1 MDNQDF
7 LSPEEIKS
15 LISQIDVS
23 FLLTGERISLQQLD
37 TQTLEK
43 ALVDFGGLADP
54 MGQFQAWLSSVIS
67 DFANWISTQIV
78 QSLSTFTNTII
89 NVFNQVVSPIKDTL
103 SKIVI
108 PSINSFVQGV
118 QDFFTKTL
126 PDFLNKSIGTIQGYI
141 KNIVS
146 ALETMGSQVTNITKQ
161 IPYILSTLS
170 DTISK
175 LVSDIATRVQS
186 QLTNIFNN
194 VVNALQTGA
203 SQLST
208 LFSNAAKT
216 LQDTFTNIQKT
227 LGDLISRIQSSIAS
241 IPQTLENALTS
252 IQKGLG
258 DLVSWLQKAFQD
270 TITGIQKGLGDIVS
284 GIQKTF
290 QGMMAWF
297 QRGLGDLLSNAQK
310 LFQGVIDT
318 LKDVPSFV
326 MKTVRDIQSFIWEHL
341 PDWVKKFLEEAPK
354 ALGQVGVTFQGFI
367 NSILKFPEWF
377 PRWFYEHIAKPISD
391 ALQTLAKWI
400 WDHIPDWL
408 KNILNTIGNIFGQ
421 IWNVLSQIP
430 SAFWDFFTKT
440 VPEFFTK
447 TLPEWGKRVYDF
459 FKGIY
464 DKVKPI
470 FERIWQWITKPDMFW
485 KDLSS
490 FVQMLG
496 KWLQDVGT
504 ILWNALQGLF
514 KWLTDLAKQGVNW
527 IIDVLIGFAS
537 SGPQIVSYVYEHA
550 KSLIQSYMK
559 VFQQIMTDISKP
571 LRDMIMSWEG
581 TFVEMMSGKK
591 GELETLYAML
601 LSVFPIMMFLFSLSG
616 VFGYLSHLSS
626 EKRKAWEKIA
636 ESWVI
641 PILNIPLGK
650 TGAAIIHALWAG
662 LNTSLY
668 QMSKYMEKLS
678 LTLPEWFG
686 LAFVFSWS
694 DPLKYIS
701 TWLWKRFFRE
711 RLGWDLMFKLPA
723 QQDVNGMVVRF
734 LPQYYGYNVVT
745 PTYIKT
751 ISKSVKLEGVT
762 PSPRYIIEYK
772 ELPLTAE
779 DMFNLLENYYDFFGY
794 PDTFIKLYTA
804 KPEEFYITIKD
815 RFGAERKIPL
825 GPLYELPPFGDL
837 ASMMVRDLFQSVDD
851 FVAISLARGYYK
863 DISTLYYI
871 YHYKYPPLEKIW
883 EFYNR
888 SQAGL
893 LWYKPTDAELK
904 DVQNAI
910 SDILPPDKAREYTPV
925 PPIQLNALG
934 NPDVAKSVLY
944 ALATY
949 VKWYD
954 YAPWSWIKGFT
965 NDKWLILDMLAD
977 IPMRIDARWMY
988 KWMVPDYVGEIAGF
1002 QRVTTGPSL
1011 SEQVMGQI
1019 VIARGMN
1026 PRFVPMVTV
1035 AEMMNALT
1043 EERTVFRTGIINAF
1057 RRGFTTFDN
1066 MVKALNGLFT
1076 LDFWTPVWNADKFT
1090 YEWKKVTVP
1099 VRFLEGE
1106 TKLLVMRAL
1115 YDRADIY
1122 FRDFRRQLI
1131 NMITDNYDSPENLPR
1146 FINEIVDKLNKQLSQ
1161 FAKAIGSEK
1170 SFILQYDEV
1179 MAAFDKAY
1187 VELRNAHRTLTRGRG
1202 YVRSILYR
1210 LWQRFSSGYISE
1222 QEMNKYID
1230 DIVKEFKLSDA
1241 ERDLFVETAKLFREL
1256 QRRQILAKNILR
1268 KVKQGLVTEQEA
1280 IEQLIKLGYD
1290 KETAQAEVEAE
1301 VKSYIPTVSQL
1312 ATLVE
1317 LVPEAISLFDK
1328 VAKKQGISEDE
1339 KQYWLLYI
1347 QRKVVKDEVSRLVT
1361 EILYDYGKGLIS
1373 DDDWNKLMNELKK
1386 FGYSDV
1392 EIQLL
1397 TKIAQLRRLRYM
1409 KK

>member
-23 FLLTGERISLQQLD
+23 FLLTGERVPLQQLD

-43 ALVDFGGLADP
+43 VLVNFGGLTDP

-78 QSLSTFTNTII
+78 QSLNTFTNTII
-89 NVFNQVVSPIKDTL
+89 NVFNQVISPIKDTL

-108 PSINSFVQGV
+108 PSITGFVQGV

-126 PDFLNKSIGTIQGYI
+126 PDFLNKSIGTIQSYI
-141 KNIVS
+141 NNIVS
-146 ALETMGSQVTNITKQ
+146 ALETVGSQITNITKQ
-161 IPYILSTLS
+161 IPSILSTLS

-186 QLTNIFNN
+186 QLTSIFNN
-194 VVNALQTGA
+194 VVNALQTGV

-227 LGDLISRIQSSIAS
+227 LSDLLSRIQSSLAS
-241 IPQTLENALTS
+241 IPSTLQNALTS

-258 DLVSWLQKAFQD
+258 DLVTWVQKAFQD
-270 TITGIQKGLGDIVS
+270 AIAGIQKGIGDIVS

-290 QGMMAWF
+290 LGMIEWI
-297 QRGLGDLLSNAQK
+297 QKGLGDLLSNAQK
-310 LFQGVIDT
+310 LFQGVIDA
-318 LKDVPSFV
+318 LKDVPSFI
-326 MKTVRDIQSFIWEHL
+326 MKAVRDVQSFIWEHL

-354 ALGQVGVTFQGFI
+354 ALGQVGVAVQGFI

-377 PRWFYEHIAKPISD
+377 PKWFYDHIAKPISD
-391 ALQTLAKWI
+391 ALQTLSKWI
-400 WDHIPDWL
+400 WEHIPDWL
-408 KNILNTIGNIFGQ
+408 KNIINTIGNIFGQ

-464 DKVKPI
+464 DKVKPV
-470 FERIWQWITKPDMFW
+470 FERIWQWITKPETFW
-485 KDLSS
+485 QDISS

-504 ILWNALQGLF
+504 VLWNTLQGLF
-514 KWLTDLAKQGVNW
+514 KWLTDFAKQSINW
-527 IIDVLIGFAS
+527 IIDILIGLAS
-537 SGPQIVSYVYEHA
+537 SGPSIISYIYEHA
-550 KSLIQSYMK
+550 KGLIQSYMQ
-559 VFQQIMTDISKP
+559 VYQQIMTDISKP
-571 LRDMIMSWEG
+571 LENIIMSWEG
-581 TFVEMMSGKK
+581 TFAEMMYGKK

-601 LSVFPIMMFLFSLSG
+601 MSVFPIMAFLFSLSG
-616 VFGYLSHLSS
+616 LIGHISHISA
-626 EKRKAWEKIA
+626 EKRKAFEKTA
-636 ESWVI
+636 ESVRI

-650 TGAAIIHALWAG
+650 TGSAIVKIIWAG
-662 LNTSLY
+662 LNSSLY

-694 DPLKYIS
+694 DPLKYVS

-711 RLGWDLMFKLPA
+711 RLGWDLMFKLPD
-723 QQDVNGMVVRF
+723 QKSVNEMVVRF
-734 LPQYYGYNVVT
+734 LPQYYGYNMKS
-745 PTYIKT
+745 PTYKIRVRKPGAYPG
-751 ISKSVKLEGVT
+751 IAV
-762 PSPRYIIEYK
+762 PIEEK
-772 ELPLTAE
+772 EIPMDAE
-779 DMFNLLENYYDFFGY
+779 YMFNLLQNYYDFYGY

-815 RFGAERKIPL
+815 RFGTERKIPL

-837 ASMMVRDLFQSVDD
+837 AEMMVRDLFQSLDD
-851 FVAISLARGYYK
+851 FQAISLARGYYK
-863 DISTLYYI
+863 DISALYYI
-871 YHYKYPPLEKIW
+871 YHYKYPPLETIW
-883 EFYNR
+883 NFYNR

-893 LWYKPTDAELK
+893 LWYKPTDVEMK
-904 DVQNAI
+904 DVQQAI
-910 SDILPPDKAREYTPV
+910 SQVLPPDKVREYTPV
-925 PPIQLNALG
+925 PPVQLNALG

-988 KWMVPDYVGEIAGF
+988 KWMVPDYVGDIAGF
-1002 QRVTTGPSL
+1002 QKVASGPSL

-1066 MVKALNGLFT
+1066 MIKALSGLFT
-1076 LDFWTPVWNADKFT
+1076 LEFWTPVWNSDKFT

-1146 FINEIVDKLNKQLSQ
+1146 FINEIVIKLNQQLSQ
-1161 FAKAIGSEK
+1161 FAKVLGSEK

-1179 MAAFDKAY
+1179 MATFDKTY

-1222 QEMNKYID
+1222 QEMKQYIN

-1241 ERDLFVETAKLFREL
+1241 ERDLFLETAELFREL
-1256 QRRQILAKNILR
+1256 QRRQTLAKNILR
-1268 KVKQGLVTEQEA
+1268 KVKQGLITEQEA
-1280 IEQLIKLGYD
+1280 IEQLVKLGFD

-1347 QRKVVKDEVSRLVT
+1347 QRKAVKDEVSRLVT

-1373 DDDWNKLMNELKK
+1373 DDDWNKLMNQLKM

>member
-23 FLLTGERISLQQLD
+23 FLLTGERVPLQQLD

-43 ALVDFGGLADP
+43 ALVDFGGLSDP
-54 MGQFQAWLSSVIS
+54 TGQFQAWLSGVIS

-78 QSLSTFTNTII
+78 QSLNTFTNTII
-89 NVFNQVVSPIKDTL
+89 NVFNQAISPL
-103 SKIVI
+103 QNALNKIVI
-108 PSINSFVQGV
+108 PSITNFVQSI

-126 PDFLNKSIGTIQGYI
+126 PDFLNKSIETIQDYI
-141 KNIVS
+141 NNIVS
-146 ALETMGSQVTNITKQ
+146 ALETVGSQVTDITKQ
-161 IPYILSTLS
+161 IPSILSTLS

-175 LVSDIATRVQS
+175 LVSDIATRIQS
-186 QLTNIFNN
+186 QLSNIFSN
-194 VVNALQTGA
+194 VVNALQTGV

-216 LQDTFTNIQKT
+216 LQDTFTNIQKG
-227 LGDLISRIQSSIAS
+227 LGDLLSRIQSSLAS
-241 IPQTLENALTS
+241 IPSTLQNVLTS

-258 DLVSWLQKAFQD
+258 DLVSWVQKAFQD
-270 TITGIQKGLGDIVS
+270 TITGIQKGIGDIVS

-290 QGMMAWF
+290 QGMIEWIQKGF
-297 QRGLGDLLSNAQK
+297 GDLLSNAQK
-310 LFQGVIDT
+310 LFQGVIDA
-318 LKDVPSFV
+318 LKDVPSFI
-326 MKTVRDIQSFIWEHL
+326 MKTVKDVQSFVWEHL

-354 ALGQVGVTFQGFI
+354 ALGQVAVTFQGFI
-367 NSILKFPEWF
+367 NSIFRFPDWF
-377 PRWFYEHIAKPISD
+377 PKWFYDNIAKPISD
-391 ALQTLAKWI
+391 ALQTLSKWI
-400 WDHIPDWL
+400 WEHIPDWL

-421 IWNVLSQIP
+421 VWNVLSQIP
-430 SAFWDFFTKT
+430 STFWDFLTKT

-447 TLPEWGKRVYDF
+447 TLPEWAKQVYDF

-464 DKVKPI
+464 DKVKPV
-470 FERIWQWITKPDMFW
+470 FERIWQWITKPDTFW
-485 KDLSS
+485 KDLTS

-496 KWLQDVGT
+496 KWLQEAGT
-504 ILWNALQGLF
+504 VLWNALQGLF
-514 KWLTDLAKQGVNW
+514 KWLTDFAKQGVDW
-527 IIDVLIGFAS
+527 IIDILIGIAS
-537 SGPQIVSYVYEHA
+537 SGPSLISYIYEHA
-550 KSLIQSYMK
+550 KGLLKSYMD
-559 VFQQIMTDISKP
+559 VYQQIMNDISKP
-571 LRDMIMSWEG
+571 LENMIMSWEA
-581 TFVEMMSGKK
+581 TFAEMMSGKK

-601 LSVFPIMMFLFSLSG
+601 LSVFPIMAFLYSLSG
-616 VFGYLSHLSS
+616 MFGHISHISA
-626 EKRKAWEKIA
+626 EKRKAWEKVA
-636 ESWVI
+636 ESWRI

-650 TGAAIIHALWAG
+650 TGAAIVKILWAG
-662 LNTSLY
+662 LNSSLF
-668 QMSKYMEKLS
+668 QMSKYMEKMS

-694 DPLKYIS
+694 DPLKYVA

-711 RLGWDLMFKLPA
+711 RLGWDLMFKLPD
-723 QQDVNGMVVRF
+723 QREVNDMIVRF
-734 LPQYYGYNVVT
+734 LPSLYGYNMKS
-745 PTYIKT
+745 PTYRARIRKPG
-751 ISKSVKLEGVT
+751 IYPGVPT
-762 PSPRYIIEYK
+762 AFEEKDIPMDAEY
-772 ELPLTAE
+772 
-779 DMFNLLENYYDFFGY
+779 MFNLLQNYYDFFGY

-837 ASMMVRDLFQSVDD
+837 AEMMVRDLFQSLDD
-851 FVAISLARGYYK
+851 FQAISLARGYYK
-863 DISTLYYI
+863 DISALYYI
-871 YHYKYPPLEKIW
+871 YHYKYPPLETIW
-883 EFYNR
+883 NFYNR

-893 LWYKPTDAELK
+893 LWYKPTDSEIK
-904 DVQNAI
+904 DVQQAI
-910 SDILPPDKAREYTPV
+910 SQVLPPDKARDYTPI

-934 NPDVAKSVLY
+934 NPDVAKNVLY

-988 KWMVPDYVGEIAGF
+988 KWMVPDYVGDIAGF
-1002 QRVTTGPSL
+1002 QKVTSGPSL

-1043 EERTVFRTGIINAF
+1043 EERTVFRTGILNAF

-1066 MVKALNGLFT
+1066 MMKALSGLFT

-1146 FINEIVDKLNKQLSQ
+1146 FINEIVDKLNQQLSQ

-1170 SFILQYDEV
+1170 SFVLQYDEV
-1179 MAAFDKAY
+1179 MANFDKAY
-1187 VELRNAHRTLTRGRG
+1187 AELRNAHRTLTRGRG

-1222 QEMNKYID
+1222 QEMKDYIN
-1230 DIVKEFKLSDA
+1230 DIVTQFKLSDA
-1241 ERDLFVETAKLFREL
+1241 ERDLFLETAELFREL
-1256 QRRQILAKNILR
+1256 QRRQTLEKNILR
-1268 KVKQGLVTEQEA
+1268 KVKQGLITEQEA
-1280 IEQLIKLGYD
+1280 IEQLVKLGFD

-1347 QRKVVKDEVSRLVT
+1347 QRKTVKDEVSRLVT

-1373 DDDWNKLMNELKK
+1373 DDDWNKLMNELKT
-1386 FGYSDV
+1386 FGYSDA

-1397 TKIAQLRRLRYM
+1397 TKIAQLRRLRYQ

>member
-23 FLLTGERISLQQLD
+23 FLLTGERVPLQQLD

-43 ALVDFGGLADP
+43 VLVDFGGLTDP

-78 QSLSTFTNTII
+78 QSLNTFTNTII
-89 NVFNQVVSPIKDTL
+89 NVFNQVISPIKDIL

-108 PSINSFVQGV
+108 PSINTFVQGV

-126 PDFLNKSIGTIQGYI
+126 PDFLNKSIGTIQSYI
-141 KNIVS
+141 NNIVS
-146 ALETMGSQVTNITKQ
+146 ALEIVGSQVTNIAKQ
-161 IPYILSTLS
+161 IPSILSTLS

-175 LVSDIATRVQS
+175 LVSDVATRVQS

-194 VVNALQTGA
+194 VVNALQTGV

-208 LFSNAAKT
+208 LFSNVAKT

-227 LGDLISRIQSSIAS
+227 LGDLLSRIQSSIAS
-241 IPQTLENALTS
+241 IPQTLQNALAS

-258 DLVSWLQKAFQD
+258 DLVSWVQKAFQD
-270 TITGIQKGLGDIVS
+270 AITGIQKGIDDVVS

-290 QGMMAWF
+290 QGMIEWI
-297 QRGLGDLLSNAQK
+297 QKGLGDLLSNAQK
-310 LFQGVIDT
+310 LFQGVIDA
-318 LKDVPSFV
+318 LKDVPSFI
-326 MKTVRDIQSFIWEHL
+326 MKTVKDVQSFVWEHL
-341 PDWVKKFLEEAPK
+341 PDWVKNFLSEAPK
-354 ALGQVGVTFQGFI
+354 ALGQVGVTIQGFI

-377 PRWFYEHIAKPISD
+377 PRWFYDHIARPISD

-400 WDHIPDWL
+400 WEHIPDWL
-408 KNILNTIGNIFGQ
+408 KNIINTIGNIFGQ

-430 SAFWDFFTKT
+430 SVFWDFLTKT
-440 VPEFFTK
+440 IPEFFTK

-470 FERIWQWITKPDMFW
+470 FEHIWQWITKPDTFW
-485 KDLSS
+485 QDLTNAIQG
-490 FVQMLG
+490 FT
-496 KWLQDVGT
+496 KWLQHVT
-504 ILWNALQGLF
+504 KKLWDSIQDFFKWIVGLF
-514 KWLTDLAKQGVNW
+514 GSGIDWAMTTINNYVNVITGFISNIFERAKGLINYFTSLVNNLVMELFSPLQD
-527 IIDVLIGFAS
+527 IIL
-537 SGPQIVSYVYEHA
+537 
-550 KSLIQSYMK
+550 
-559 VFQQIMTDISKP
+559 
-571 LRDMIMSWEG
+571 SWEG
-581 TFVEMMSGKK
+581 TFVEIMSGQK
-591 GELETLYAML
+591 GELETLYAIL
-601 LSVFPIMMFLFSLSG
+601 LTVFPISILVFSIGSF
-616 VFGYLSHLSS
+616 FGELSHLGATIRESL
-626 EKRKAWEKIA
+626 EKSVENLSIFGT
-636 ESWVI
+636 
-641 PILNIPLGK
+641 NIGGPLAG
-650 TGAAIIHALWAG
+650 IIHGLLAG
-662 LNTSLY
+662 LDKSLY
-668 QMSKYMEKLS
+668 EMSQLLRNIGAKLPDWIGFS
-678 LTLPEWFG
+678 
-686 LAFVFSWS
+686 FVFAWS
-694 DPLKYIS
+694 DSLKYIA
-701 TWLWKRFFRE
+701 TWIWKRFFRE
-711 RLGWDLMFKLPA
+711 HMGWDLMFKLPD
-723 QQDVNGMVVRF
+723 QRDVNEMVVRF
-734 LPQYYGYNVVT
+734 LPQYYGYNIVA
-745 PTYIKT
+745 PTYLKKSIKPGYPLGRGPVP
-751 ISKSVKLEGVT
+751 KSA
-762 PSPRYIIEYK
+762 IEEK
-772 ELPLTAE
+772 QVQLTAE
-779 DMFNLLENYYDFFGY
+779 DMFNLLKNYYDFYGY

-825 GPLYELPPFGDL
+825 GPLYELPPFNDL
-837 ASMMVRDLFQSVDD
+837 AEMMVRDLFQSLDD
-851 FVAISLARGYYK
+851 FQAISLARGYYK
-863 DISTLYYI
+863 DISALYYI
-871 YHYKYPPLEKIW
+871 YHYKYPPLETIW
-883 EFYNR
+883 NFYNR

-893 LWYKPTDAELK
+893 LWYKPTDTEIK
-904 DVQNAI
+904 DVQQAI
-910 SDILPPDKAREYTPV
+910 SQVLPPDKARDYTPI

-988 KWMVPDYVGEIAGF
+988 KWMVPDYVGDIAGF
-1002 QRVTTGPSL
+1002 QKVTSGPSL

-1035 AEMMNALT
+1035 SEMMNALT
-1043 EERTVFRTGIINAF
+1043 EERTVFRTGILNAF

-1066 MVKALNGLFT
+1066 MMKALSGLFT

-1222 QEMNKYID
+1222 QEMKQYIN

-1241 ERDLFVETAKLFREL
+1241 ERDLFLETAELFREL
-1256 QRRQILAKNILR
+1256 QRRQTLAKNILR
-1268 KVKQGLVTEQEA
+1268 KVKQGLITEQEA
-1280 IEQLIKLGYD
+1280 IEQLVKLGFD

-1347 QRKVVKDEVSRLVT
+1347 QRKTVKDEVSRLVT

-1386 FGYSDV
+1386 FGYSDA

-1397 TKIAQLRRLRYM
+1397 TKIAQLRRLRYQ
-1409 KK
+1409 KT

>member
-23 FLLTGERISLQQLD
+23 FLLTNERVSLQQLD

-43 ALVDFGGLADP
+43 ALVEFGGLTDP
-54 MGQFQAWLSSVIS
+54 TGQFQAWLSGVIS

-78 QSLSTFTNTII
+78 QSLNTFTNTII
-89 NVFNQVVSPIKDTL
+89 NVFNQVISPIKDTL

-108 PSINSFVQGV
+108 PSITSFVQDV

-126 PDFLNKSIGTIQGYI
+126 PDLLNKSIGTIQSYI
-141 KNIVS
+141 DNIVS
-146 ALETMGSQVTNITKQ
+146 ALENVGSQVTNITKQ
-161 IPYILSTLS
+161 IPSIISTLS
-170 DTISK
+170 DAMSK
-175 LVSDIATRVQS
+175 LVNDIATRIQS
-186 QLTNIFNN
+186 QLTSMFNN
-194 VVNALQTGA
+194 VVNALQSGV

-208 LFSNAAKT
+208 LFSNAAKS
-216 LQDTFTNIQKT
+216 LQDTFANIEKT
-227 LGDLISRIQSSIAS
+227 LGDLLSRIQSSLAS
-241 IPQTLENALTS
+241 FPSTLQNALTS

-258 DLVSWLQKAFQD
+258 DLVSWVQKAFQD
-270 TITGIQKGLGDIVS
+270 AISGIQKGLGDIVS

-290 QGMMAWF
+290 QGMMEWV
-297 QRGLGDLLSNAQK
+297 QKGLGDLLSNAQK
-310 LFQGVIDT
+310 LFQGVIDA
-318 LKDVPSFV
+318 LKDVPSFI
-326 MKTVRDIQSFIWEHL
+326 MKTVRDVQGFIWEHL
-341 PDWVKKFLEEAPK
+341 PDWVKKFLEEAPR
-354 ALGQVGVTFQGFI
+354 ALGQVGVTIQGFI
-367 NSILKFPEWF
+367 NSILRFPDWF
-377 PRWFYEHIAKPISD
+377 PKWFYEHIAKPISD

-400 WDHIPDWL
+400 WEHIPDWL
-408 KNILNTIGNIFGQ
+408 KDIITTIGNIFGQ

-430 SAFWDFFTKT
+430 SAFWDFITKT
-440 VPEFFTK
+440 VPDFFTK

-470 FERIWQWITKPDMFW
+470 FERIWKWITKPDTFW
-485 KDLSS
+485 QDLSNAIQGFTKWFQDVTKKLWDS
-490 FVQMLG
+490 MQDFFKWIVGLLGSGIDWAMTTIHNFVKVITGFVSSIFERAKGLINEYTKLVNNLVMELFSP
-496 KWLQDVGT
+496 LQDI
-504 ILWNALQGLF
+504 IL
-514 KWLTDLAKQGVNW
+514 
-527 IIDVLIGFAS
+527 
-537 SGPQIVSYVYEHA
+537 
-550 KSLIQSYMK
+550 
-559 VFQQIMTDISKP
+559 
-571 LRDMIMSWEG
+571 SWEG
-581 TFVEMMSGKK
+581 TFVDIVSGQK
-591 GELETLYAML
+591 GELQTLYAML
-601 LSVFPIMMFLFSLSG
+601 LTVFPVSILVFSIGSF
-616 VFGYLSHLSS
+616 FGQLSHAGATIRESLEKAVENLS
-626 EKRKAWEKIA
+626 IFGT
-636 ESWVI
+636 
-641 PILNIPLGK
+641 NIGGPLAG
-650 TGAAIIHALWAG
+650 IIHALFAG
-662 LNTSLY
+662 LDSSLY
-668 QMSKYMEKLS
+668 EMSQLLRNIGAKLPDWIGFS
-678 LTLPEWFG
+678 
-686 LAFVFSWS
+686 FVFSWS
-694 DPLKYIS
+694 DALKYIS
-701 TWLWKRFFRE
+701 TWIWKRFFR
-711 RLGWDLMFKLPA
+711 RHVGWDLMLKLPD
-723 QQDVNGMVVRF
+723 QKDVNMMVTRL
-734 LPQYYGYNVVT
+734 LPSLYGYNMKYVT
-745 PTYIKT
+745 VKQTVRKPGTYPGIA
-751 ISKSVKLEGVT
+751 VPVE
-762 PSPRYIIEYK
+762 EK
-772 ELPLTAE
+772 EVPI
-779 DMFNLLENYYDFFGY
+779 DGGFMFNLLQNYYDFYGY

-804 KPEEFYITIKD
+804 KPEDFYITIKD

-837 ASMMVRDLFQSVDD
+837 AEMMVRDLFQSLDD
-851 FVAISLARGYYK
+851 FQAISLARGYYK
-863 DISTLYYI
+863 DISALYYI
-871 YHYKYPPLEKIW
+871 YHYKYPPLETIW
-883 EFYNR
+883 NFYNR

-893 LWYKPTDAELK
+893 LWYKPTDTEIK
-904 DVQNAI
+904 DVQQAI
-910 SDILPPDKAREYTPV
+910 SQVLPPDKARDYTPI

-934 NPDVAKSVLY
+934 NPDVAKNVLY

-988 KWMVPDYVGEIAGF
+988 KWMVPDYVGDIAGF
-1002 QRVTTGPSL
+1002 QRIASGPTL

-1026 PRFVPMVTV
+1026 PRFVPMVTI

-1043 EERTVFRTGIINAF
+1043 GERTLFRTGILNAF

-1066 MVKALNGLFT
+1066 TMKALSGLFT

-1106 TKLLVMRAL
+1106 TKLIVMRAL

-1131 NMITDNYDSPENLPR
+1131 NMITDNYDSPENLPK
-1146 FINEIVDKLNKQLSQ
+1146 FIKEIVDKLNQQLSQ
-1161 FAKAIGSEK
+1161 FAKALGSEK
-1170 SFILQYDEV
+1170 AFILQYDDT

-1187 VELRNAHRTLTRGRG
+1187 AELRNAHRTLTRGRG
-1202 YVRSILYR
+1202 YLRSILYR

-1222 QEMNKYID
+1222 DEMQKYIN
-1230 DIVKEFKLSDA
+1230 DIVNEFKLSDA
-1241 ERDLFVETAKLFREL
+1241 ERDLFLETAKLFREL
-1256 QRRQILAKNILR
+1256 QRRQTLEKNILR
-1268 KVKQGLVTEQEA
+1268 KVKQGLITEQEA
-1280 IEQLIKLGYD
+1280 IEQLVKLGFD

-1328 VAKKQGISEDE
+1328 VAQKQGISDDE

-1361 EILYDYGKGLIS
+1361 EIIYDYGKGLIT
-1373 DDDWNKLMNELKK
+1373 DDDWNKLMNDLKG
-1386 FGYSDV
+1386 FGYSDT

-1397 TKIAQLRRLRYM
+1397 TKIAKLRRLRYQ